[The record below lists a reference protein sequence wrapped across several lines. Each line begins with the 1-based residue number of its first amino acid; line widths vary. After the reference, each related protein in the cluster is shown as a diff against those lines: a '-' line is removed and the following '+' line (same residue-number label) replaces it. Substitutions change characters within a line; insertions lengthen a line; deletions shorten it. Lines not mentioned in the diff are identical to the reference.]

1 MRRAMMMTVVA
12 AAPGVAVVMIVIVVA
27 AAPGVAVVMIVIVGM
42 RLKIHRRT

>member
-1 MRRAMMMTVVA
+1 MMMTVVA